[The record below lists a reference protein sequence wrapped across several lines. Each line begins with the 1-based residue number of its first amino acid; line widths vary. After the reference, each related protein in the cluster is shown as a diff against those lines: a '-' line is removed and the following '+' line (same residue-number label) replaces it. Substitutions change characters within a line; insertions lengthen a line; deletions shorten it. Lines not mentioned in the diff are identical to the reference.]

1 MTTREIL
8 AEIDMAGLH
17 VVVIR
22 VMEAGNAWAWGAV
35 ISPAGS
41 AGQFAQYTGPSFDA
55 ALLSAWNAH
64 TARVAA

>member
-1 MTTREIL
+1 
-8 AEIDMAGLH
+8 
-17 VVVIR
+17 
-22 VMEAGNAWAWGAV
+22 V